1 MKKRDIKG
9 AIVRLLP
16 IIVISLVLIVYNVIV
31 NYDSITS
38 KKIFEILMDATLAG
52 VGEELIFRKILLGF
66 MLKKNE
72 DKYITYI
79 IICAA
84 LFGVVHLSNLFY
96 GAPVVEVI
104 CQVISASMAGIMF
117 GFVYYNS
124 RSFILCALI
133 HTLYDIAAL
142 MSTIGGQETSMQ
154 VIIETVI
161 ITALVSTII
170 AAFISK
176 KKNVQNIL
184 LALGIILAFTI
195 ILV

>member
-96 GAPVVEVI
+96 GAPVVDVI

-154 VIIETVI
+154 MIIETVI

-176 KKNVQNIL
+176 KKNIQNIL

>member
-96 GAPVVEVI
+96 GAPVVDVI

-154 VIIETVI
+154 VLIETVI

>member
-96 GAPVVEVI
+96 GAPVVDVI

-184 LALGIILAFTI
+184 IALGIILAFTI

>member
-96 GAPVVEVI
+96 GAPVVDVI

-154 VIIETVI
+154 MIIETVI

>member
-96 GAPVVEVI
+96 G
-104 CQVISASMAGIMF
+104 
-117 GFVYYNS
+117 
-124 RSFILCALI
+124 
-133 HTLYDIAAL
+133 
-142 MSTIGGQETSMQ
+142 
-154 VIIETVI
+154 
-161 ITALVSTII
+161 
-170 AAFISK
+170 
-176 KKNVQNIL
+176 
-184 LALGIILAFTI
+184 
-195 ILV
+195 

>member
-1 MKKRDIKG
+1 MRKRDIKG

-38 KKIFEILMDATLAG
+38 KKIFEILMNATLAG

-96 GAPVVEVI
+96 GAPVVDVI

-184 LALGIILAFTI
+184 IALGIILAFTI

>member
-38 KKIFEILMDATLAG
+38 KKILEILMNATLAG

-79 IICAA
+79 IICGV

-96 GAPVVEVI
+96 GAPVLGVI
-104 CQVISASMAGIMF
+104 CQLIASSMAGIMF
-117 GFVYYNS
+117 GFAYYYS

-133 HTLYDIAAL
+133 HTFYDIAAL
-142 MSTIGGQETSMQ
+142 MSNIGGQGTATQE
-154 VIIETVI
+154 IIETVI

-176 KKNVQNIL
+176 KKNIQNIL
-184 LALGIILAFTI
+184 LVLGIILSFTI
-195 ILV
+195 IFV

>member
-38 KKIFEILMDATLAG
+38 KKILEILMNATLAG
-52 VGEELIFRKILLGF
+52 VGEELVFRKILLGF

-79 IICAA
+79 IICGV

-96 GAPVVEVI
+96 GAPVVDVI
-104 CQVISASMAGIMF
+104 CQVIVASMAGIMF

-133 HTLYDIAAL
+133 HTFYDIAAL

-176 KKNVQNIL
+176 KKNIQNIL

>member
-9 AIVRLLP
+9 AIFRLLP

-38 KKIFEILMDATLAG
+38 KKILEILMNATLAG

-79 IICAA
+79 IICGV

-96 GAPVVEVI
+96 GAPAVGVI
-104 CQVISASMAGIMF
+104 CQVIAASMAGIMF
-117 GFVYYNS
+117 GFVYYNC
-124 RSFILCALI
+124 RSFILCATI
-133 HTLYDIAAL
+133 HTFYDIAAL
-142 MSTIGGQETSMQ
+142 MSNIGGQETSIQ

-176 KKNVQNIL
+176 KKNIQNIL

>member
-38 KKIFEILMDATLAG
+38 KKILDILMNATLAG

-96 GAPVVEVI
+96 GAPVVDVI

-184 LALGIILAFTI
+184 LALGIILAFSI

>member
-38 KKIFEILMDATLAG
+38 KKILEILMNATLAG

-96 GAPVVEVI
+96 GAPFVDVI
-104 CQVISASMAGIMF
+104 CQVIAASMAGIMF

-124 RSFILCALI
+124 RSFILCAVI
-133 HTLYDIAAL
+133 HTFYDIAAL
-142 MSTIGGQETSMQ
+142 MSNIGGQETSMQ

-176 KKNVQNIL
+176 KKNIQNIL
-184 LALGIILAFTI
+184 LALGIILAFSI

>member
-38 KKIFEILMDATLAG
+38 KKIFEILMNATLAG

-96 GAPVVEVI
+96 GAPVVDVI

-176 KKNVQNIL
+176 KKHVQNIL

>member
-16 IIVISLVLIVYNVIV
+16 IIVISLILIVYNVIV

-38 KKIFEILMDATLAG
+38 KKILDILMNATLAG

-96 GAPVVEVI
+96 GAPVVDVI

-184 LALGIILAFTI
+184 LALGIILAFSI

>member
-96 GAPVVEVI
+96 GAPVVDVI

-142 MSTIGGQETSMQ
+142 MSNIGGQETSMQ
-154 VIIETVI
+154 AIIETVI

>member
-96 GAPVVEVI
+96 GAPVVDVI

-154 VIIETVI
+154 AIIETVI

-176 KKNVQNIL
+176 KKNIQNIL

>member
-38 KKIFEILMDATLAG
+38 KKILEILMNATLAG

-96 GAPVVEVI
+96 GAPVVDVI
-104 CQVISASMAGIMF
+104 CQVIAASMAGIMF

-124 RSFILCALI
+124 RSFILCAVI
-133 HTLYDIAAL
+133 HTFYDIAAL
-142 MSTIGGQETSMQ
+142 MSNIGGQETSMQ

-176 KKNVQNIL
+176 KKNIQNIL
-184 LALGIILAFTI
+184 LALGIILAFSI

>member
-38 KKIFEILMDATLAG
+38 KKIFEILMNATLAG

-96 GAPVVEVI
+96 GAPVVGVI

-133 HTLYDIAAL
+133 HTFYDIAAL
-142 MSTIGGQETSMQ
+142 MSNIGGQETSMQ

-176 KKNVQNIL
+176 KKHVQNIL